1 MSSTNNDVKVV
12 ELKNITKKFGSK
24 IANLNVN
31 LDLYKGEILSILGEN
46 GSGKTT
52 AMNIISG
59 LYAPDEGSIYIN
71 GELAHIDSPHDS
83 LMYGIGMVHQ
93 HFKLV
98 DVFTATENIVLGL
111 DKKDYANFAPKPE
124 EKIKYL
130 QEIKEAEDKLETLKK
145 ERKEQLNSIKKDK
158 EAQKQYANYSQ
169 ERLTWKD
176 VVISLIITFMIMSVF
191 MVFTLFLG
199 AYLINKLENNAIN
212 AIDDEYYQKIKD
224 AKDDLENKKN
234 RLKAMYSFNLK
245 GAASR
250 VKEMCN
256 RYGFELDPNKKVYNM
271 TVSEKQTL
279 EIVKALYRNANILIL
294 DEPTAVL
301 TPQEIDRLFMVIKN
315 MRDDGKSI
323 VIITHKL
330 NEVMRISDRVAIFR
344 KGEHVATVKT
354 SETSIKELTDM
365 MVGAKVDLEIERSD
379 PINVADRLFV
389 NNISVKNN
397 DGRVVV
403 NDVSFVARSGE
414 ILGIAGISGSGQKEL
429 LEAIQGL
436 RPLETGEIIFHNP
449 KKDKPATF
457 FHKTL
462 RRIKEL
468 AAQGAFHDPE
478 GRKINFKGMSN
489 KEIRKMVNDGDV
501 LFYEDEI
508 VNLKGKNPLQIRE
521 LGIRLSFVP
530 EDRLGMGLVSN
541 MNLVDNTMLRS
552 YRHGHWIFLDRERP
566 KKLIE
571 KIIKELDISTPGT
584 NTQISKLSGGN
595 VQKVLVG
602 REIALAPKVF
612 MAAYPVRG
620 LDINSSY
627 TIYNLLDKQKQSGIA
642 VIYVGEDL
650 DVLLALCDRIMVLC
664 DGKISGFVDARK
676 ATKEQIGE
684 MMTRHMGVQ

>member
-1 MSSTNNDVKVV
+1 MQNEQIKVV
-12 ELKNITKKFGSK
+12 ELKNITKTFGSI
-24 IANLNVN
+24 IANKNVN

-59 LYAPDEGSIYIN
+59 IYAPEEGSIYIN
-71 GELAHIDSPHDS
+71 GEEVVIKSPEDS
-83 LMYGIGMVHQ
+83 LRLGVGMVHQ
-93 HFKLV
+93 NFKLV
-98 DVFTATENIVLGL
+98 DVFTAAENILLGL
-111 DKKDYANFAPKPE
+111 DKKSF
-124 EKIKYL
+124 
-130 QEIKEAEDKLETLKK
+130 KESNKNV
-145 ERKEQLNSIKKDK
+145 EQK
-158 EAQKQYANYSQ
+158 
-169 ERLTWKD
+169 
-176 VVISLIITFMIMSVF
+176 
-191 MVFTLFLG
+191 
-199 AYLINKLENNAIN
+199 
-212 AIDDEYYQKIKD
+212 
-224 AKDDLENKKN
+224 
-234 RLKAMYSFNLK
+234 
-245 GAASR
+245 
-250 VKEMCN
+250 VKEMCDL
-256 RYGFELDPNKKVYNM
+256 YGFELDPNKKVYNM

-279 EIVKALYRNANILIL
+279 EIVKALYRNVDILIL

-301 TPQEIDRLFMVIKN
+301 TPQEIRHLFEVIKN
-315 MRDDGKSI
+315 MRKNGKSI

-330 NEVMRISDRVAIFR
+330 NEVMEISDRVAIFR
-344 KGEHVATVKT
+344 KGEHIATVKT

-365 MVGAKVDLEIERSD
+365 MVGSKVDLEINRTE
-379 PINVADRLFV
+379 PENVADRLFV
-389 NNISVKNN
+389 NHISVRNN
-397 DGRVVV
+397 DGNLAVK
-403 NDVSFVARSGE
+403 DVSFIARSGE

-436 RPLETGEIIFHNP
+436 RPMETGEVIFHNP

-462 RRIKEL
+462 RKIKSL
-468 AAQGAFHDPE
+468 AAEGKFHDPE
-478 GRKINFKGMSN
+478 GNKISFHGMSN
-489 KEIRKMVNDGDV
+489 KELQKMVNDGKV

-508 VNLKGKNPLQIRE
+508 VNLKGKNPLQIRD

-552 YRHGHWIFLDRERP
+552 YRHGHWIFLDRNRP
-566 KKLIE
+566 KKLID
-571 KIIKELDISTPGT
+571 KIIKELNVVTPGT
-584 NTQISKLSGGN
+584 SINVSKLSGGN

-602 REIALAPKVF
+602 REIALIPKVF

-627 TIYNLLDKQKQSGIA
+627 LIYNLLDQQKRSGIA

-664 DGKISGFVDARK
+664 DGRISGFVDARS

-684 MMTRHMGVQ
+684 MMTRHVEVQ